1 MPTAQ
6 HGSVAYSRRRAS
18 RAMRSR
24 AVLMRR
30 MPNQKWGYGF
40 AQVENIAPVTSLA
53 AASTPAASS
62 GAGSGLS
69 PGGAVALT
77 FGLLALFAIG
87 VAAVVHFRFRHQR
100 NQKGVID
107 VPLDSEARDML

>member
-24 AVLMRR
+24 AVLMCGACRIVI
-30 MPNQKWGYGF
+30 YGF

-53 AASTPAASS
+53 AASAPAASS
-62 GAGSGLS
+62 DAGSGLS